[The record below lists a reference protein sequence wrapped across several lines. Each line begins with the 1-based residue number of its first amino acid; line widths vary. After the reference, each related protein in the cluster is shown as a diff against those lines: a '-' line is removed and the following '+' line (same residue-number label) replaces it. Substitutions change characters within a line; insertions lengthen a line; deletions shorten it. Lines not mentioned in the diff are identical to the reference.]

1 MTSELLEAIAI
12 NNNSIELITSRDKGY
27 IKPSLRTL
35 EQDQELWQSLTKGQ
49 SQSTLN
55 DSSTVTV
62 DQLVEQ
68 CS

>member
-1 MTSELLEAIAI
+1 MTSELLEAIEI

-27 IKPSLRTL
+27 VQPSLRTL
-35 EQDQELWQSLTKGQ
+35 EQDQDLWKSLTKGQ

-62 DQLVEQ
+62 AQLIEQ